1 MKLTKKVCL
10 VVGLF
15 LAANTFVKAQYTAQD
30 TEAAKKN
37 QAVIQKNNSMGLAN
51 ANRKLAA
58 EFLNALLNA
67 RDIPYVATKVTPDI
81 SFRTSFG
88 AVLKGVDGGLS
99 KLPGALDKIFEG
111 FNVEFDDMIV
121 EGNKVFIKVIFRGN
135 HTSAYLAPVAT
146 GKAFKVDGFIRLI
159 MADGKV
165 SQGFVVADFAQ
176 IPNQIK

>member
-1 MKLTKKVCL
+1 MKLTKKLSLVICL
-10 VVGLF
+10 LLG
-15 LAANTFVKAQYTAQD
+15 ATSFVNAQYTAQD
-30 TEAAKKN
+30 TDAAKKN
-37 QAVIQKNNSMGLAN
+37 QVVIQKNNSMGLAN

-81 SFRTSFG
+81 IFRTSFG
-88 AVLKGVDGGLS
+88 SVLTGVDGGLS

-121 EGNKVFIKVIFRGN
+121 EGNKVFFRGN
-135 HTSAYLAPVAT
+135 HTSAYLAPAAT
-146 GKAFKVDGFIRLI
+146 GKPFKVDGFIRLI
-159 MADGKV
+159 MTEGKV

-176 IPNQIK
+176 IPNQVK